1 MRTLVALLTD
11 ALLLLVLNRLLMV
24 VVCVYPDAA
33 PAYVR
38 AVPDMV
44 RYRRNKST
52 VFFTCSL
59 FDMACA

>member
-24 VVCVYPDAA
+24 VVCVYPEAQ

-44 RYRRNKST
+44 RGTASKKS
-52 VFFTCSL
+52 L
-59 FDMACA
+59 EQ